1 LGVKAIFNDQFYQYT
16 ILINMHKNMSEKPKK
31 YLYAAAVQGIQD
43 FIFETNKLQEI
54 AGASELVEQI
64 CTKEFKKAFDNA
76 KGNYNEQK
84 LLIGA
89 AGNIKYL
96 FDENE
101 EKVCEQIFRDFP
113 FQVAKLAPG
122 ITISQTVV
130 KISED
135 EHINSRHIDKAEK
148 NLKIQ
153 RNLPTS
159 PSLMGLMI
167 AKRTPKTGK
176 PVVDNVEGEFIDAA
190 SQAKIS
196 RFNPS
201 TISLFKNIVHDN
213 LKDILSFNKGQKMTN
228 DDNSWLAVIHAD
240 GNDLGKLIPTFFND
254 TIKGDDFVRLQ
265 KQLSFLLDS
274 CTKEAVKSAIEK
286 VLGDKKL
293 RNTLD
298 LFKNKLIVP
307 IRPIVCGG
315 DDLTIII
322 QAPLALEFTKV
333 FLEEFTRVTKDKFVC
348 WAKEVG
354 TDKLKHGL
362 TACAGIAFVKEKYP
376 FHYAVDLAGELCSH
390 AKKEAQKIKIAN
402 NQDITPACLSFYKIE
417 SAFVRDY
424 TEIQKHEL
432 TSKTVVNLSACPYYI
447 KESPNLV
454 SSLEDKVPMV
464 SSLENRLSAVKKYPA
479 ITSRLRQVL
488 SMLHTENDLEPIKM
502 ERKRIEQL
510 NPIGFKE
517 IGITEHNLSQLHDLL
532 SLNSITNK

>member
-1 LGVKAIFNDQFYQYT
+1 
-16 ILINMHKNMSEKPKK
+16 MSEKPEK

-64 CTKEFKKAFDNA
+64 CTKEFEEAFKKANGKYVA
-76 KGNYNEQK
+76 EK

-96 FDENE
+96 FDAE
-101 EKVCEQIFRDFP
+101 EYEVCKNIFRDFP
-113 FQVAKLAPG
+113 FQIAKLAPG

-130 KISED
+130 EIPKGREICIA
-135 EHINSRHIDKAEK
+135 HINKAEQK
-148 NLKIQ
+148 LKVQ
-153 RNLPTS
+153 RNLPIR

-176 PVVDNVEGEFIDAA
+176 PVVSNDKGEVIDAA
-190 SQAKIS
+190 SVAKIKS
-196 RFNPS
+196 YLES
-201 TISLFKNIVHDN
+201 DSLFAKIVPDTEKFKAF
-213 LKDILSFNKGQKMTN
+213 LKLNKGERMTT

-240 GNDLGKLIPTFFND
+240 GNDLGKLIPTFFKD
-254 TIKGDDFVRLQ
+254 SKGEEFIKAQ
-265 KQLSFLLDS
+265 KELSTLLDE
-274 CTKEAVKSAIEK
+274 CTTNAVKAAFEAVFGKKIEK
-286 VLGDKKL
+286 GA
-293 RNTLD
+293 NINYILD
-298 LFKNKLIVP
+298 NNNNLIMP

-333 FLEEFTRVTKDKFVC
+333 FLEQFTAETQKEFAD
-348 WAKEVG
+348 WAKKVG
-354 TDKLKHGL
+354 TNKLDKGL

-390 AKKEAQKIKIAN
+390 AKKEAQKIKIASN
-402 NQDITPACLSFYKIE
+402 EDITPACLSFYKIE

-424 TEIQKHEL
+424 TEIKKHEL
-432 TSKTVVNLSACPYYI
+432 TSKTVSDLSACPYYI
-447 KESPNLV
+447 ANQANLV

-464 SSLENRLSAVKKYPA
+464 SSLENRLSAVQKYPA

-488 SMLHTENDLEPIKM
+488 SMLHTESDLEPIKM
-502 ERKRIEQL
+502 ELKRIEQL
-510 NPIGFKE
+510 NSIGFKE
-517 IGITEHNLSQLHDLL
+517 IDINIKVKEDNFSHNLSQLHDLL
-532 SLNSITNK
+532 SLNSINNK